1 MYWICVSIQP
11 HFLQSRGESQ
21 LGDLFLE
28 IFGDDYLEYYFLD
41 YDEFEKN
48 HDLDRYVFVHCQEFE
63 KHIHSLR
70 TNRYIKNVLNS
81 FNDVAIIPEEEVL
94 GTKSSVQTIIQD
106 DDYCINRTGFFLF
119 GDIIKVLRG
128 SLSSMNGIV
137 IKQSKKDPNFYIV
150 YFRLFVH
157 KFYRKVLIS
166 NMEFHSSIFKY
177 VKVPVKRGQ
186 VTKATKRIN
195 KATRIYDK
203 LLEENAQKR
212 LVEDSLDKQLGEI
225 DVADLLLIQN
235 KKKRSTKRRT
245 RKI

>member
-28 IFGDDYLEYYFLD
+28 IFGDDYLEHYLLD

-48 HDLDRYVFVHCQEFE
+48 HDLDRYAFVHCQAYED
-63 KHIHSLR
+63 HINSLR
-70 TNRYIKNVLNS
+70 INRYIKNVLNS
-81 FNDVAIIPEEEVL
+81 FSDIVTIPEEEVL
-94 GTKSSVQTIIQD
+94 ETRTSVQTIIQD
-106 DDYCINRTGFFLF
+106 EDYCINRTGFFMF
-119 GDIIKVLRG
+119 GDIVKVLRG

-137 IKQSKKDPNFYIV
+137 IKRSKKDPDFYMV

-157 KFYRKVLIS
+157 RFYQKVHVS

-177 VKVPVKRGQ
+177 VKVPVRRGE
-186 VTKATKRIN
+186 VSKSVIRI
-195 KATRIYDK
+195 KKMIKLYDK

-212 LVEDSLDKQLGEI
+212 LVEESSNQKDI
-225 DVADLLLIQN
+225 DVAELVIAS
-235 KKKRSTKRRT
+235 KKKKSRKR
-245 RKI
+245 KAIKNEKG